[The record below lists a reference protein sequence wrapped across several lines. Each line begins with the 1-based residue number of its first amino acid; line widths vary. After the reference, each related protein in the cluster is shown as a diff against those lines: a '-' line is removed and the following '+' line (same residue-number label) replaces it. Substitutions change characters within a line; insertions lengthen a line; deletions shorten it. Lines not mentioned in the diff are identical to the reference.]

1 MRLVGIRAI
10 SATPGFG
17 VLAAGCSGVLVRG
30 VDIRQIPTVQGH
42 ADDTTLETPPVRL
55 VGRWAE
61 GALTLTE
68 SPQSGSS
75 ATPIREPCPQ
85 PIGFEPSPDVL
96 ALQDRIV
103 RDRAFVN
110 GRIELLVSTPCEG
123 RVGVLVAVAD
133 PETVHYLESRY
144 PSVVVSGWL
153 QPVSGW

>member
-10 SATPGFG
+10 SATLGFG

-55 VGRWAE
+55 V
-61 GALTLTE
+61 
-68 SPQSGSS
+68 
-75 ATPIREPCPQ
+75 
-85 PIGFEPSPDVL
+85 
-96 ALQDRIV
+96 
-103 RDRAFVN
+103 
-110 GRIELLVSTPCEG
+110 CEG